1 MNKKRKII
9 TWIIICSLWN
19 LSVITIHII
28 MRSQLKFPTLNFEF
42 FGWLIPV
49 FMTVPFHGLFFGI
62 LSVYR
67 KRFMKGFAK
76 VYTTVGILCYIFFV
90 AFVTLGFSQWE
101 PGLYPLVSETDDV
114 SHYLILDYETEY
126 EKIYKVL
133 PERVPENAQNIR
145 YEYHYAPIELDYTVD
160 AQWRL
165 PENDFEEEKERVSAK
180 AHNCTDNGNKTV
192 YSFFW
197 SGQYDRSPGALYNI
211 EIEFDD
217 GTRTVSYHLLKNVI
231 TS

>member
-28 MRSQLKFPTLNFEF
+28 MRSQLNFPTLDFDSY
-42 FGWLIPV
+42 GWLIPV

-67 KRFMKGFAK
+67 RRFMKAFAV
-76 VYTTVGILCYIFFV
+76 VYNTVGILCYIFFV
-90 AFVTLGFSQWE
+90 AFVTLGFSLWK
-101 PGLYPLVSETDDV
+101 PVLYPLVSETDDV

-133 PERVPENAQNIR
+133 PERVPENAQNIQ
-145 YEYHYAPIELDYTVD
+145 YEYHYAPTELDYTVD
-160 AQWRL
+160 ARWTL
-165 PENDFEEEKERVSAK
+165 PGNDFEKEKERVSAN
-180 AHNCTDNGNKTV
+180 AQERIDEDNKTV
-192 YSFFW
+192 CTFFW
-197 SGQYDRSPGALYNI
+197 CGQYDRSPGALYNI
-211 EIEFDD
+211 EIEFDNET
-217 GTRTVSYHLLKNVI
+217 GTVSYHLLKNVI